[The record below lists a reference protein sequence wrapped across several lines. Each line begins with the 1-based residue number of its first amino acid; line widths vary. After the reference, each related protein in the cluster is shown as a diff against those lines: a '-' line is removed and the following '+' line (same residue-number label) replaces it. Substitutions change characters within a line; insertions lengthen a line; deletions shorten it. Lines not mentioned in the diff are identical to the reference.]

1 MTPESV
7 NYSFVRFAEQSF
19 YRQVNQ
25 ALVNSC
31 AIKPGQ
37 HIVDL
42 ACGTGAVTQL
52 ILQKLQGMRESLVIA
67 IDSSAEALQQARA
80 KLAEARNQMVKLV
93 QGQAEQLSGLVR
105 ERVDAVILCNAIHMM
120 AQKEE
125 IAAEALRILRPGGVF
140 AFNTTFFAGA
150 QPEETAIFYRRWMYR
165 AIRTLRSRYQLM
177 PDKAAKVE
185 SRRQLSSTEYV
196 ELLHSQGFTLREELI
211 KPVAVPLEG
220 WLGISQFQ
228 DFIAGALPGV
238 PLEAG
243 RQALQQAVTQVFAE
257 LKLQF
262 VPRNWLFIVAAR
274 P

>member
-1 MTPESV
+1 MAPEPI

-25 ALVNSC
+25 ALINSC

-165 AIRTLRSRYQLM
+165 AIRTLRSRYRLM

-185 SRRQLSSTEYV
+185 SRRQLSSAEYV